1 VTTPSQDATPTVRL
15 AAIVLAGGRSR
26 RFGGDKLET
35 VVNGTP
41 LVQHSVDA
49 ALGVGASVV
58 VVGPEHEGL
67 PAGVVTV
74 REDPPLS
81 GPYAAVAA
89 GLTAIDVDAEIVLV
103 LAGDLVDP
111 APMLPRLLEALRGAG
126 GAEAAVAVDASGL
139 RQPLLAAYRVVPLL
153 GGVSGVDPV
162 GRAASELLDGLRTLE
177 VHDEHDTTRDIDTRD
192 DLDAEI
198 PPPA

>member
-1 VTTPSQDATPTVRL
+1 VTDIHL
-15 AAIVLAGGRSR
+15 AAIVLAGGRSK
-26 RFGGDKLET
+26 RFGSDKLET
-35 VVNGTP
+35 VVHGTP
-41 LVQHSVDA
+41 LVRHSVDA
-49 ALGVGASVV
+49 ALAFGASVV
-58 VVGPEHEGL
+58 VVGPAHDGL

-89 GLTAIDVDAEIVLV
+89 GLAAVDVGAEIVLV

-111 APMLPRLLEALRGAG
+111 GPMLPLLLAALSGAG
-126 GAEAAVAVDASGL
+126 GAEVAVAVDSAGR

-162 GRAASELLDGLRTLE
+162 GRAASELLDGLHVVE
-177 VHDEHDTTRDIDTRD
+177 VRDAGTSTRDIDTPD
-192 DLDAEI
+192 DLAAETH
-198 PPPA
+198 